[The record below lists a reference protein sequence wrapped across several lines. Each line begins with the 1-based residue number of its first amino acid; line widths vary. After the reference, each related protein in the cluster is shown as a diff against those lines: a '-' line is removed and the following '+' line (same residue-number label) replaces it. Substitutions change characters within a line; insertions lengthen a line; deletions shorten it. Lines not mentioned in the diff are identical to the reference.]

1 MAICAESDQTA
12 QMAQSMT
19 TAPVT
24 PDTGALQPPQLERQ
38 MPLIVVRGLVK
49 RYGRHVTAIDHVDV
63 VAYPGE
69 VLGIVGESGS
79 GKSTVLRLLNLEE
92 MPDEG
97 IYSFRGA
104 NANTSTSQASE
115 LEATN
120 LFGLDRLARRA
131 IRTFHI
137 GIVYQNP
144 HLGLRMKNTSSGNV
158 AERLIIAGTRNYRAL
173 RQTASATLAASEF
186 PLGRMDDP
194 PYTLSGGMQQR
205 VQLAKAIALKPKLLL
220 LDEPTTGLDV
230 SVQALVL
237 DTLKR
242 LQRETGV
249 TMVIV
254 SHDLGVIR
262 MLADRVMVMR
272 DGRVVENGLTDQV
285 LEDPQDE
292 YTQQL
297 VHAKL

>member
-1 MAICAESDQTA
+1 MVSYVEPTA
-12 QMAQSMT
+12 LSQAHPNA
-19 TAPVT
+19 TATATATANVDRT
-24 PDTGALQPPQLERQ
+24 PILVRPQPL
-38 MPLIVVRGLVK
+38 VRVNGLTK
-49 RYGRHVTAIDHVDV
+49 RYGRNVIAVNNVDL

-69 VLGIVGESGS
+69 VLGVVGESGS

-92 MPDEG
+92 QPDAGTYALDLDAE
-97 IYSFRGA
+97 SVPTR
-104 NANTSTSQASE
+104 QP
-115 LEATN
+115 LD
-120 LFGLDRLARRA
+120 LFSLDRTARRDV
-131 IRTFHI
+131 RTHHI

-144 HLGLRMKNTSSGNV
+144 HLGLRMRNTSSGNV
-158 AERLIIAGTRNYRAL
+158 AERLIVAGARSYRAL
-173 RQTASATLAASEF
+173 REAAAGSLAASEF
-186 PLGRMDDP
+186 PLQRMDDP
-194 PYTLSGGMQQR
+194 PLHLSGGMQQR

-249 TMVIV
+249 TVIVV

-262 MLADRVMVMR
+262 MLAHRVIVMR
-272 DGRVVENGLTDQV
+272 HGRVVEQGLTDQV
-285 LEDPQDE
+285 LEDPQDA

>member
-1 MAICAESDQTA
+1 MVTSSRDAPRPAPTR
-12 QMAQSMT
+12 
-19 TAPVT
+19 APVIVAS
-24 PDTGALQPPQLERQ
+24 PPLLQ
-38 MPLIVVRGLVK
+38 VRGLVK
-49 RYGRHVTAIDHVDV
+49 RYGSHV
-63 VAYPGE
+63 VAVDRVDIEAYAGE

-92 MPDEG
+92 RPDAGE
-97 IYSFRGA
+97 YFF
-104 NANTSTSQASE
+104 NVPE
-115 LEATN
+115 LTGRN
-120 LFGLDRLARRA
+120 LFALDRMAQRRV
-131 IRTFHI
+131 RTFDI

-144 HLGLRMKNTSSGNV
+144 HLGLRMRNTSSGNI
-158 AERLIIAGTRNYRAL
+158 AERLIVAGERAYRTL
-173 RQTASATLAASEF
+173 RLAAREALADSEF
-186 PLGRMDDP
+186 PLDRMDDP
-194 PYTLSGGMQQR
+194 PIRLSGGMQQR

-249 TMVIV
+249 TTIIV

-272 DGRVVENGLTDQV
+272 YGRVVEQGLTDQV
-285 LEDPQDE
+285 LEDPQDA